1 VTGIDGVEILRIATA
16 LDPRYKT
23 LRCLSTEDK
32 GEIWTAIA
40 AKLSAAVD
48 AEAHTEQLRVS
59 HTDDD
64 FDTVCEPMN
73 KRIRLMDS
81 DSDTDEPGETTTE
94 EIAHFK
100 AEKKLPDGENPLLW
114 WKTNEHRY
122 FLHWRDWQRMLC
134 VYQRHQCPARDC
146 SVLPDTSSTRDV
158 CRWIHQP

>member
-1 VTGIDGVEILRIATA
+1 MRIATA

-23 LRCLSTEDK
+23 LRCLSAEDK
-32 GEIWTAIA
+32 DETWTATA

-64 FDTVCEPMN
+64 SDTVCEPLN

-81 DSDTDEPGETTTE
+81 DSDTDEPNETTTE

-100 AEKKLPDGENPLLW
+100 VEKKLPDGGRQMNIV
-114 WKTNEHRY
+114 
-122 FLHWRDWQRMLC
+122 FLHWRDWQRLLC
-134 VYQRHQCPARDC
+134 VYHRHQCPARDC
-146 SVLPDTSSTRDV
+146 SVLPNTSSTRDV
-158 CRWIHQP
+158 RRWIYQP